1 MTGGEYYSAESAD
14 ELQNVFQNLPTY
26 LITKH
31 EITEISVLFTALG
44 ALLAAAAIILSL
56 LWHPLP

>member
-1 MTGGEYYSAESAD
+1 MTGGEYYSAESAH

-26 LITKH
+26 LISKH

-44 ALLAAAAIILSL
+44 VLLAAAAIILSL
-56 LWHPLP
+56 LWNPLP